1 MTDLLCFEHRQALA
15 KEFGAT
21 ETVNSGEPDWKDQ
34 VMALVDGLDIDVEA
48 VGMPETFTMATVL
61 VGPGGNIAYIGVH
74 GRSVDLAV
82 DEL

>member
-1 MTDLLCFEHRQALA
+1 
-15 KEFGAT
+15 
-21 ETVNSGEPDWKDQ
+21 
-34 VMALVDGLDIDVEA
+34 
-48 VGMPETFTMATVL
+48 MPETFTMATVL